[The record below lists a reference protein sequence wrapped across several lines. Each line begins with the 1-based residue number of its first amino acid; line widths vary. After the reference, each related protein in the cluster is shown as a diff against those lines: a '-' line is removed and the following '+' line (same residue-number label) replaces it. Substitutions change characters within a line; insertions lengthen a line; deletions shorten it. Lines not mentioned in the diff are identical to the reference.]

1 MVKCSTMLFNGMIA
15 TLIKQALRCF
25 KRVFKVH
32 KGTQSRH
39 DVPRG
44 PEIGLRLWCTK
55 RSHAVRF
62 SHCIRCVTVLY
73 VMQGNCIRCH
83 NATQTLSCNAVARLK
98 PRYAG
103 WATLCYTTLRSYMK

>member
-44 PEIGLRLWCTK
+44 PEIGLRL
-55 RSHAVRF
+55 
-62 SHCIRCVTVLY
+62 
-73 VMQGNCIRCH
+73 
-83 NATQTLSCNAVARLK
+83 
-98 PRYAG
+98 
-103 WATLCYTTLRSYMK
+103 